1 MNQDWHL
8 KPFSNPAFCVL
19 PFYGIEY
26 PANTADDA
34 DFSVCLLE
42 IHKQDAWKKISI
54 TEYLPSFAT
63 LINII

>member
-26 PANTADDA
+26 PANTPC
-34 DFSVCLLE
+34 CLL
-42 IHKQDAWKKISI
+42 KKGHDLTQMPMTQIFQ
-54 TEYLPSFAT
+54 YVY
-63 LINII
+63 